1 MKKLI
6 VIFGISITGASFTQN
21 NISYPLLNETQ
32 NNLLDKYGID
42 YTGSH
47 TRYMIESKKYL
58 NLDSTEQTSALSA
71 YQKFQSW
78 NLDYKLQSIPDIDT
92 SIDNFKSYLESK
104 LLYDDWMPFFI
115 SNSTKILQKAT
126 VYVNDRYNNVKTID
140 ILEIRD
146 MDASHGGLNIMI
158 FVQDYNNYWTMI
170 FEDLNL
176 DCPQCPVW

>member
-146 MDASHGGLNIMI
+146 TTSAYGGLRIAI
-158 FVQDYNNYWTMI
+158 LVQDYSDYWINI